1 MSVSNPTDAAATP
14 QLRHAAA
21 PEPGGFGF
29 FSIPEQAV
37 VFSPPGDLLEP
48 IAEPVEGARLHFAR
62 LRVFQQ
68 VPLVLRQFSRE
79 LCWEL
84 ICTAVVRPELDIVK

>member
-1 MSVSNPTDAAATP
+1 MSGCNTTAAATTP

-29 FSIPEQAV
+29 YPSPEQAV
-37 VFSPPGDLLEP
+37 VFSPPDDLLEP
-48 IAEPVEGARLHFAR
+48 ITEPVEGARLHFAR
-62 LRVFQQ
+62 LRAFQQ
-68 VPLVLRQFSRE
+68 VPLVLRQVSRE

-84 ICTAVVRPELDIVK
+84 ICAAVMEEPND